1 MSVALIT
8 AGSAGLGAAAC
19 RVFAKNGYRVIVN
32 YANNEERANKLLE
45 ELPLLSTLPRESEG
59 EHFAVIKADLGSRD
73 DVNRLIRE
81 TVDRFGRLD
90 VIFSNGGWTR
100 FRGLE
105 SIDDN
110 AHEEEWDRAFNMN
123 VKSHLW
129 LMQAAKKHLDE
140 TEGAFITTAS
150 IAGVIPSGSSLAYAA
165 TKAAQIHLMKVLAV
179 MAAPKIR
186 ANTVSPGLL
195 LTEWGNRFSDE
206 QKEGH
211 LQKTKLKR
219 YVTVEDVAEQVLTFA
234 KSKSTTGVNVVMDAG
249 FIL

>member
-8 AGSAGLGAAAC
+8 AGSAGLGAAAS

-32 YANNEERANKLLE
+32 YASNEERANKLLE
-45 ELPLLSTLPRESEG
+45 ELPPLSTLPRDSG
-59 EHFAVIKADLGSRD
+59 SEHFAVIKADLGSRD
-73 DVNRLIRE
+73 DINRLIKE

-90 VIFSNGGWTR
+90 VVFSNGGWTR
-100 FRGLE
+100 FRGME

-110 AHEEEWDRAFNMN
+110 THEEEWDRAFNMN

-150 IAGVIPSGSSLAYAA
+150 IAGVVSSGSSLAYSA
-165 TKAAQIHLMKVLAV
+165 TKAAQIHLMKGLAI

-186 ANTVSPGLL
+186 VNTVSPGLL

-234 KSKSTTGVNVVMDAG
+234 KSKSTTGVNVVMDSG

>member
-8 AGSAGLGAAAC
+8 AGSAGLGAAAV
-19 RVFAKNGYRVIVN
+19 RVFAKNGFRVVVN

-45 ELPLLSTLPRESEG
+45 ELPSLSTLPSDN
-59 EHFAVIKADLGSRD
+59 FVAIKADLGSRD
-73 DVNRLIRE
+73 DINRLIKE

-100 FRGLE
+100 FRGME

-110 AHEEEWDRAFNMN
+110 AYEEEWDRAFNMN

-129 LMQAAKKHLDE
+129 LMQAAKKYLEE

-150 IAGVIPSGSSLAYAA
+150 IAGAYSA
-165 TKAAQIHLMKVLAV
+165 TKAAQIHLMKGLAV

-186 ANTVSPGLL
+186 VNTVSPGLL
-195 LTEWGNRFSDE
+195 LTEWATRFSDE
-206 QKEGH
+206 QKDAH

-219 YVTVEDVAEQVLTFA
+219 FVSVEDVAEQVLTFA
-234 KSKSTTGVNVVMDAG
+234 KSKSTTGINIVMDSG